1 MIVGF
6 VSAKIT
12 QETSTSVNTLN
23 RLDNNMNIASINVA
37 VTDLIVLVSSVYFL
51 HADRAC

>member
-6 VSAKIT
+6 VNAVVSQRLAKIT

-23 RLDNNMNIASINVA
+23 RLDNNEHRINQRR
-37 VTDLIVLVSSVYFL
+37 SYRFNCP
-51 HADRAC
+51 R

>member
-6 VSAKIT
+6 VNAVAASYKRLAKIT

-23 RLDNNMNIASINVA
+23 RLDNNEHRINQRR
-37 VTDLIVLVSSVYFL
+37 SYRFNCP
-51 HADRAC
+51 R